1 MPIKQSKKYPAVKID
16 HEFLNNCASNR
27 DLHKKTFRV
36 LLHLL
41 TIADSRKFV
50 SISQKDIAEAIS
62 IDRTSVS
69 LALKDLKD
77 HGIIHHI
84 VIGQNVMFADHEED
98 EEEEFE

>member
-1 MPIKQSKKYPAVKID
+1 MPIKQSKKNPAVKID

-27 DLHKKTFRV
+27 DLHKKTFRL

-50 SISQKDIAEAIS
+50 SISQKEIAEAIDM
-62 IDRTSVS
+62 DRTSVS

-84 VIGQNVMFADHEED
+84 AIGQNVMFADLEED
-98 EEEEFE
+98 EEDEFD